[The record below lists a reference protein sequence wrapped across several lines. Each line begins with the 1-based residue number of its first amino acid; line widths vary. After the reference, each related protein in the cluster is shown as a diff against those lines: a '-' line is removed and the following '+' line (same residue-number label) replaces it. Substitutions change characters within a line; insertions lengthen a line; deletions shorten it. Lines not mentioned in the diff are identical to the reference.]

1 MSALSFLTLWC
12 QVAAETHGPEA
23 LRSEAALQQMREEQK
38 MDLFNLE
45 DESIDTEDLCTGE
58 LLLATI
64 LNTQLVSDWCNF
76 TQC

>member
-23 LRSEAALQQMREEQK
+23 LRSESTLQQMREEQK

-45 DESIDTEDLCTGE
+45 DESIDTEDLYR
-58 LLLATI
+58 
-64 LNTQLVSDWCNF
+64 
-76 TQC
+76 

>member
-1 MSALSFLTLWC
+1 
-12 QVAAETHGPEA
+12 
-23 LRSEAALQQMREEQK
+23 MREEQK

-58 LLLATI
+58 LLLANI